1 MHLLCALVFGLVV
14 AQAGAALL
22 VAVGAVLVRAM
33 R

>member
-1 MHLLCALVFGLVV
+1 MHLLAAIVIGLVL

>member
-1 MHLLCALVFGLVV
+1 MHLLCAIVIGLVV